1 MKYKLLLTLI
11 LAFALFINLYKLN
24 ALPSDF
30 HEDEVLSGYIG
41 RYIIQNGRDTY
52 GNKWPLFYFNKFGD
66 YYIIFPIYLAGLST
80 YIFGINEFAIR
91 FPAALFGALAIIPIY
106 ILAYWIFKNKKIA
119 LVAALFTALAP
130 WQWVLARSTT
140 EGIIGS
146 CIFLYGIV
154 LLIYSLQ
161 HKVILPLLA
170 SAVLFLVG
178 YDIYHPFR
186 IYPPIVLLV
195 FIFLFREVWKNRKYL
210 ITYILITLFFFSLS
224 YYISTTV
231 WGRGRF
237 METSIFSPGSGVSLT
252 IKKFISDEGPNNIL
266 IARIF
271 HNKVVGYGREFINQY
286 TTYFSTTFLF
296 ISGWE
301 KTRYNIPEQGLL
313 YFTFLGFLFLTVL
326 PIKTKSATIDKRLFI
341 VLLFLLFLAP
351 APAALTAV
359 ESPNVHR
366 ALFIIYPLI
375 ILSAY
380 GFYKSQFVRYKS
392 IRLSYVLLFF
402 LCLEVIYFWHQY
414 SHHMDLDL
422 YTSLSRNDGQKQVA
436 LYAGAETK
444 NYDQIIL
451 PAQGAMSWY
460 YLFYNKDFSPSYIG
474 KFRLD
479 ARIDYTGKIRYIE
492 NSCPSTIVKPADLKG
507 KVLIIDR
514 FDCESN
520 HSFKQTA
527 TIRGVNPLLNYK
539 VLAP

>member
-186 IYPPIVLLV
+186 IYPPHSTFGIHF
-195 FIFLFREVWKNRKYL
+195 FI
-210 ITYILITLFFFSLS
+210 
-224 YYISTTV
+224 
-231 WGRGRF
+231 
-237 METSIFSPGSGVSLT
+237 
-252 IKKFISDEGPNNIL
+252 
-266 IARIF
+266 
-271 HNKVVGYGREFINQY
+271 
-286 TTYFSTTFLF
+286 
-296 ISGWE
+296 
-301 KTRYNIPEQGLL
+301 
-313 YFTFLGFLFLTVL
+313 
-326 PIKTKSATIDKRLFI
+326 
-341 VLLFLLFLAP
+341 
-351 APAALTAV
+351 
-359 ESPNVHR
+359 
-366 ALFIIYPLI
+366 
-375 ILSAY
+375 
-380 GFYKSQFVRYKS
+380 
-392 IRLSYVLLFF
+392 
-402 LCLEVIYFWHQY
+402 
-414 SHHMDLDL
+414 
-422 YTSLSRNDGQKQVA
+422 
-436 LYAGAETK
+436 
-444 NYDQIIL
+444 
-451 PAQGAMSWY
+451 
-460 YLFYNKDFSPSYIG
+460 
-474 KFRLD
+474 
-479 ARIDYTGKIRYIE
+479 
-492 NSCPSTIVKPADLKG
+492 
-507 KVLIIDR
+507 
-514 FDCESN
+514 
-520 HSFKQTA
+520 
-527 TIRGVNPLLNYK
+527 
-539 VLAP
+539 